1 MNLHDYKASV
11 EQADREL
18 RKTLGQELE
27 EIFRQ
32 IKEKVKKGEADRAG

>member
-18 RKTLGQELE
+18 RKTLGQKLE
-27 EIFRQ
+27 I
-32 IKEKVKKGEADRAG
+32 GRAHV